1 MNSYQSA
8 IKKLIKN
15 NFKIKNEIVQIKKS
29 LNRITAFDIISP
41 VNYPASDNTA
51 FDGYAIN
58 SKETNLLSSKKSKK
72 FKIIKT
78 LAAGDNPNIK
88 KIPKFS
94 TIEVM
99 TGAIIQKPF
108 DTIIPIEQIHFFPN
122 KSSPKYIILK
132 KKININEYIRPAG
145 SDFKKGNKV
154 IKKGQL
160 INPSHI
166 LAFKTLGIEKILVKK
181 KPNIIFYPTGNELSE
196 SKKIPNW
203 KIRNSNS
210 IYLYSFI
217 KNLPI
222 NFKEKKILRD
232 KDINSFKNEI
242 KKNIRLNSDLV
253 ITSGAVS
260 AGKFDFI
267 PNVIKQF
274 KLKSFFKGVAI
285 RPGKPLMFAKFKNN
299 MCFFGLPGNPISSV
313 VCFRFFVLPLLFKSL
328 EINLEKPI
336 IAKLK
341 NNFSKKKN
349 FTKFIKGKITFSKKG
364 EIEFE
369 IFKGQESYK
378 MRSFTKSNAW
388 GVFKDGISNFKKGSN
403 IECYSSSGF
412 NELLMG

>member
-166 LAFKTLGIEKILVKK
+166 LALKTLGIEKILVKK

-403 IECYSSSGF
+403 IECFSSSGF